1 MLDLGLPYVSG
12 SHLLATLRED
22 PDPAVREV
30 PVVIVSA
37 LTEALPPARRAQVS
51 AVLAKPFDMDD
62 LVSAVQGAIAR
73 G

>member
-1 MLDLGLPYVSG
+1 
-12 SHLLATLRED
+12 
-22 PDPAVREV
+22 VREV
-30 PVVIVSA
+30 PVVVVSA

-51 AVLAKPFDMDD
+51 AVLAKPFSMDA